1 MTPDSSSL
9 AIWLPAVRVG
19 SGVDVF
25 VERLAAGL
33 EAAGHRAL
41 VQWFPHRMELTPWR
55 LRSVPVPAGVD
66 LVHATSW
73 QGYALAR
80 PGLPLVVTEHNFVG
94 DPAFAP
100 YRRPA
105 QSLYHRAFILPRVR
119 RSYRAADALVAVSHY
134 TAGVIAEV
142 AGRQPDVVHNWVDV
156 ERFTPRPAP
165 PREGR
170 PFRLLFVGNPSR
182 WKGSDL
188 LPRIAQALGPGVELR
203 CLGGLRKG
211 VEAAG
216 LPNMHRLAP
225 VPAADMPAVYADADA
240 VLVPARYEA
249 FGYVALEAM
258 ACGKPVVAFAGTGTS
273 EVCRDGQTALLAPRE
288 DVEALVSACRRLV
301 ADPALCARLGAAGRQ
316 RAVDHFTVERGVAG
330 YLSIYRRV
338 LANRRPAGG
347 RS

>member
-25 VERLAAGL
+25 VERLAEGL
-33 EAAGHRAL
+33 EARGHRAF
-41 VQWFPHRMELTPWR
+41 VQWFPHRMELMPWR
-55 LRSVPVPAGVD
+55 LRAVPPPAGVD

-73 QGYALAR
+73 QGFALAR
-80 PGLPLVVTEHNFVG
+80 PRLPLVVTEHNFVG

-105 QSLYHRAFILPRVR
+105 QALYHRAFILPCVR

-134 TAGVIAEV
+134 TAGVIADV
-142 AGRQPDVVHNWVDV
+142 AGRRPDVVHNWVDV
-156 ERFTPRPAP
+156 ERFAPRPPA

-188 LPRIAQALGPGVELR
+188 LPQIAQALGPGVELL
-203 CLGGLRKG
+203 CLGGLRRG
-211 VEAAG
+211 IEAAG
-216 LPNMHRLAP
+216 LPNMRQLPP
-225 VPAADMPAVYADADA
+225 VPVADMPVVYAGVDA

-258 ACGKPVVAFAGTGTS
+258 ACGRPVVAFAGTGTS
-273 EVCRDGQTALLAPRE
+273 EVCRDGETALLVPRE
-288 DVEALVSACRRLV
+288 DVAALVAACRRLV

-316 RAVDHFTVERGVAG
+316 RALAHFTQARGVTE

-338 LANRRPAGG
+338 LAARRGPGEGA
-347 RS
+347 